1 MPHNVAHISPLIKP
15 RSMEMKKLVTVAIL
29 AFLTVTLLVAGGTK
43 ESKGDQ
49 SLEKVVS
56 KGVFVMGLDDSFPPM
71 GYRDENNEIVGFD
84 VDLAKEVTRRM
95 GVTLKVQPID
105 WNAKEQELN
114 TGNIDCIWNGFTI
127 TAERRKVI
135 NFSDPYVDNAQVAV
149 VRNKTSYKTLADL
162 AGKSIGLQAGS
173 SAADAVAN
181 NTAFASSVKEVIEV
195 KDNLTAL
202 MDLEIGGVEAVVLD
216 LFVAIDNITRSGKD
230 FRILDEHLA
239 PEEYGVG
246 FRKGDQAL
254 RDEVQKQLNAMAQDG
269 TLAKISTIWFG
280 EDITVV
286 GK

>member
-1 MPHNVAHISPLIKP
+1 
-15 RSMEMKKLVTVAIL
+15 MKKIITVAL
-29 AFLTVTLLVAGGTK
+29 LTFLTVSLLVAAGGK

-49 SLEKVVS
+49 SLEKIVS

-149 VRNKTSYKTLADL
+149 VRNTTAYQTLADL

-173 SAADAVAN
+173 TAADAVAHN
-181 NTAFASSVKEVIEV
+181 PAFAASVKEVVEV

-202 MDLEIGGVEAVVLD
+202 MDLEIGGVEAVILD

-230 FRILDEHLA
+230 FRILDEYLA

-246 FRKGDQAL
+246 FRKSDQAL
-254 RDEVQKQLNAMAQDG
+254 RDEVQKHLNAMAQDG
-269 TLAKISTIWFG
+269 SLARISTVWFG